1 MSHRTAGWLAWS
13 LWAVCVL
20 LIGLAFL
27 LDFVTR
33 TVPVPPGT
41 RASLGFTIP
50 MAVLSLASPTVGA
63 LIASRLPTNP
73 IGWIFC
79 SVGLLYAAH
88 RFTMAYAD
96 YGVGLLYAA
105 QGFTR
110 ANADYALLENI
121 ALPLGV
127 YAAWFSW
134 WVWFTQP
141 LVIVFLML
149 LFPDGRL
156 VSRRWRVVAWVAL
169 CGAALAALGDAVFL
183 EDWSNHPY
191 VLNPFRTMALSGGGF
206 TTYQTIS
213 AAGLLGYTL
222 LVASTLAAL
231 FSLILRLYR
240 TWGDE
245 RQQIKWFLFAAV
257 PAALCL
263 IPILLQYIVDRFTE
277 AFLSTTVQMSSDVY
291 QMYLS
296 HVLMSWDVYRYL
308 PHVSLFSLLAI
319 SVCTYIAILKYR
331 LYDIDVVI
339 NRTLVYGSLSA
350 ILVGLYF
357 VGVVLLQR
365 LFVLLTGQRS
375 TLAVVASTL
384 LIAALFT
391 PLRRRIQ
398 SFIDRHFYRRKYDA
412 RKTLEDFSAQLRNET
427 DLEALSEDLVGVVR
441 ETMQPAHVSL
451 WLRPDTPRK
460 GQQAV

>member
-79 SVGLLYAAH
+79 SVGLLYAAQG
-88 RFTMAYAD
+88 FTMAYAD
-96 YGVGLLYAA
+96 Y
-105 QGFTR
+105 
-110 ANADYALLENI
+110 ALLENL
-121 ALPLGV
+121 ALPLEV
-127 YAAWFSW
+127 YAAWFSS

-141 LVIVFLML
+141 LGLVFLML

-156 VSRRWRVVAWVAL
+156 ASRRWRVVAWVAL
-169 CGAALAALGDAVFL
+169 CGTALAALGDAVIP
-183 EDWSNHPY
+183 EDWSYHPY
-191 VLNPFRTMALSGGGF
+191 VVNPVRAMVLNGGGF
-206 TTYQTIS
+206 TTYQTFS

-222 LVASTLAAL
+222 LVASNVAAL

-277 AFLSTTVQMSSDVY
+277 EFLPATVQI
-291 QMYLS
+291 
-296 HVLMSWDVYRYL
+296 MSWDVYWYL
-308 PHVSLFSLLAI
+308 SHVSLFGLLAV
-319 SVCTYIAILKYR
+319 SVCTYIAILKHR
-331 LYDIDVVI
+331 LYDIDVII
-339 NRTLVYGSLSA
+339 NRTLVYGLLTA
-350 ILVGLYF
+350 TLVALYVGGILLLQSVF
-357 VGVVLLQR
+357 VVL
-365 LFVLLTGQRS
+365 TGEKS

-384 LIAALFT
+384 LIAALFN
-391 PLRRRIQ
+391 PLRHRIQ
-398 SFIDRHFYRRKYDA
+398 SFIDRRFYRRKYDA
-412 RKTLEDFSAQLRNET
+412 RKTLEAFSSKLRDET
-427 DLEALSEDLVGVVR
+427 DLEALNNDLVGVVR

-451 WLRPDTPRK
+451 WLRPATAPKRE
-460 GQQAV
+460 QAD

>member
-33 TVPVPPGT
+33 TVPVPLGT

-79 SVGLLYAAH
+79 SVGFLYAAQG
-88 RFTMAYAD
+88 FTMAYAD
-96 YGVGLLYAA
+96 Y
-105 QGFTR
+105 
-110 ANADYALLENI
+110 ALLENR
-121 ALPLGV
+121 ALPLEV
-127 YAAWFSW
+127 YAAWFSSW
-134 WVWFTQP
+134 IWFTQP
-141 LVIVFLML
+141 LGLVFLML

-156 VSRRWRVVAWVAL
+156 ASRRWRVVAWVAL
-169 CGAALAALGDAVFL
+169 CGTALAALGDAVIP
-183 EDWSNHPY
+183 EYWSYHPH
-191 VLNPFRTMALSGGGF
+191 VLNPFRTMVLNGSGF

-222 LVASTLAAL
+222 LVASNLAAL

-263 IPILLQYIVDRFTE
+263 SPTLLQYIVDRFTE
-277 AFLSTTVQMSSDVY
+277 EFLSATVQI
-291 QMYLS
+291 
-296 HVLMSWDVYRYL
+296 MSWDVYRYL
-308 PHVSLFSLLAI
+308 FHVSLFGLLAV

-331 LYDIDVVI
+331 LYDIDVII
-339 NRTLVYGSLSA
+339 NRTLVYGSLTA
-350 ILVGLYF
+350 TLVGLY
-357 VGVVLLQR
+357 VGGILLLQSVFVVL
-365 LFVLLTGQRS
+365 TGEKS

-384 LIAALFT
+384 LIAALFN
-391 PLRRRIQ
+391 PLRQRIQ
-398 SFIDRHFYRRKYDA
+398 SFIDRRFYRRKYDA
-412 RKTLEDFSAQLRNET
+412 RKTLEAFSSKLRDET
-427 DLEALSEDLVGVVR
+427 DLNALSEDLTSVVR

-451 WLRPDTPRK
+451 WLRPETAPK
-460 GQQAV
+460 GEQAE